1 MYQTDYKQCSINCYT
16 RSFEQNLF
24 PFSNVTSNIELKQIL
39 QTSRS
44 TLESFHYEL
53 FKLAISKGYY
63 DKEKTITPEEIDTI
77 NKHYLEKKNA
87 ITTSNQ
93 TQLKQTF

>member
-1 MYQTDYKQCSINCYT
+1 MEEKYMVNDILENSKKEILDYTNAILN
-16 RSFEQNLF
+16 
-24 PFSNVTSNIELKQIL
+24 TSNIELKQIL

-77 NKHYLEKKNA
+77 KNKF
-87 ITTSNQ
+87 SNN
-93 TQLKQTF
+93 